1 MSIYPFKETI
11 DMSVKKILF
20 VDDEQF
26 VLDGLSRLLREYR
39 EQWELRLAINGKE
52 ALNIVNSENI
62 DMIISDVRMPEMNGL
77 ELLERL
83 QADEKTK
90 NIPVV
95 ILTGDQERSLKRQA
109 LDLGAVDLLNKPI
122 NKEDL
127 VSRIDNVLK
136 LKKYQDIII
145 EKKRALEEQLVISQK
160 MELVGIMAAGAVHD
174 LSNLI
179 AIIVGYSNL
188 FIEGS
193 SLNQEEALSMERI
206 RRAGEKA
213 SDVVGHIMRFSRLD
227 DTLSTVNIG
236 DLVDEILSIID
247 VTVPKAIKIHWKKP
261 REDIY
266 LSGSAIKY
274 QQVVM
279 NLCINAAQAMEPL
292 GRGKLKVSIQKLP
305 QEDAEGTGRPSVRIE
320 VEDTG
325 TGMDN
330 ETMSKIFNPLFT
342 TKEPGKGTGLGLFVV
357 KYIIDQYGGNIEVVS
372 EVGKGSIFRVYFP
385 LEEGV

>member
-1 MSIYPFKETI
+1 
-11 DMSVKKILF
+11 MSVKKILF

-39 EQWELRLAINGKE
+39 ERWQFRLALNGKE
-52 ALNIVNSENI
+52 ALEIVNNDTI

-83 QADEKTK
+83 QTDEKTK

-95 ILTGDQERSLKRQA
+95 VLTGDQERSLKRQA

-136 LKKYQDIII
+136 LKEYQDIII

-160 MELVGIMAAGAVHD
+160 MELVGVMAAGAVHD

-179 AIIVGYSNL
+179 AIIIGYSNL
-188 FIEGS
+188 FIEAS

-227 DTLSTVNIG
+227 DTRTMVNIG
-236 DLVDEILSIID
+236 DLVDEILSILE
-247 VTVPKAIKIHWKKP
+247 VTVPKPIKIQWKKP
-261 REDIY
+261 HEAIY

-279 NLCINAAQAMEPL
+279 NLCINATQSMEPL
-292 GRGKLKVSIQKLP
+292 GKGKLKVSIQKLP
-305 QEDAEGTGRPSVRIE
+305 REGEGRPSVRIE

-330 ETMSKIFNPLFT
+330 ETMKKIFYPLFT

-357 KYIIDQYGGNIEVVS
+357 KHIIDQYSGNIEVVS

-385 LEEGV
+385 LDEGV

>member
-1 MSIYPFKETI
+1 MSI
-11 DMSVKKILF
+11 KKILF

-26 VLDGLSRLLREYR
+26 VLDGLNRLLREYR
-39 EQWELRLAINGKE
+39 NRWELRPALNGKE
-52 ALNIVNSENI
+52 ALDIVDNETI
-62 DMIISDVRMPEMNGL
+62 DMIISDVRMPGMNGL

-160 MELVGIMAAGAVHD
+160 MELVGVMAAGAVHD

-179 AIIVGYSNL
+179 SVIVGFSNL
-188 FIEGS
+188 FLEGT
-193 SLNQEEALSMERI
+193 SLNQDEAHSMDRI

-213 SDVVGHIMRFSRLD
+213 SDLVGHILKFSRLD
-227 DTLSTVNIG
+227 DRLTTVNLG
-236 DLVDEILSIID
+236 DLVEEMLAILE
-247 VTVPKAIKIHWKKP
+247 VTIPRAIKIQWKKP
-261 REDIY
+261 HEAIY
-266 LSGSAIKY
+266 LGGSAIKY

-279 NLCINAAQAMEPL
+279 NLFINAAQAMEPL
-292 GRGKLKVSIQKLP
+292 GKGKLKVSLQKLP
-305 QEDAEGTGRPSVRIE
+305 QEGAEGAEGTGRPLVRIE

-325 TGMDN
+325 VGMDN
-330 ETMSKIFNPLFT
+330 DTMDKIFNPLFT

-357 KYIIDQYGGNIEVVS
+357 KYIIDQYGGSIEVIS

-385 LEEGV
+385 LEKGM

>member
-1 MSIYPFKETI
+1 M
-11 DMSVKKILF
+11 DVKKILF

-39 EQWELRLAINGKE
+39 HRWELRLALNGKE
-52 ALNIVNSENI
+52 ALGIVNNETI

-77 ELLERL
+77 DLLERL

-136 LKKYQDIII
+136 LKEYQDIII

-160 MELVGIMAAGAVHD
+160 MELVGVMAAGAVHD

-179 AIIVGYSNL
+179 AVIIGYSNL

-193 SLNQEEALSMERI
+193 SLDKEEALSMERI

-213 SDVVGHIMRFSRLD
+213 SDVVGHILKFSRLD
-227 DTLSTVNIG
+227 DKLSTVNIG
-236 DLVDEILSIID
+236 DLVDEMLSILE
-247 VTVPKAIKIHWKKP
+247 VTVPKAVKIHWKKP
-261 REDIY
+261 RENIY
-266 LSGSAIKY
+266 LGGSAIKY

-279 NLCINAAQAMEPL
+279 NLFVNALQAMEPL
-292 GRGKLKVSIQKLP
+292 GKGKLNVSLQKLP
-305 QEDAEGTGRPSVRIE
+305 QEGAEGAEGRGRPLLRIE

-330 ETMSKIFNPLFT
+330 ETMDKIFNPLFT

-357 KYIIDQYGGNIEVVS
+357 KYIIDQYGGNIEVLS
-372 EVGKGSIFRVYFP
+372 ELGKGSIFRVYFP

>member
-1 MSIYPFKETI
+1 MH
-11 DMSVKKILF
+11 VKKILF

-39 EQWELRLAINGKE
+39 NQWELRPALNGKE
-52 ALNIVNSENI
+52 ALEIVNNETI

-90 NIPVV
+90 SIPVV
-95 ILTGDQERSLKRQA
+95 VLTGDQERSLKRQA

-145 EKKRALEEQLVISQK
+145 EKNRALEEQLVISQK
-160 MELVGIMAAGAVHD
+160 MELVGVMAAGAVHD

-179 AIIVGYSNL
+179 AVIVGYSNL

-213 SDVVGHIMRFSRLD
+213 SDVVGHIMRFSRLE
-227 DTLSTVNIG
+227 DTRTTVNIG
-236 DLVDEILSIID
+236 DLVDEILSILEVSI
-247 VTVPKAIKIHWKKP
+247 PKAVKIHWKKP
-261 REDIY
+261 HEDIY
-266 LSGSAIKY
+266 LNGSAIKY

-292 GRGKLKVSIQKLP
+292 GKGKLKVSLQKLP
-305 QEDAEGTGRPSVRIE
+305 QEGEGRPSVRIE

-330 ETMSKIFNPLFT
+330 ETMTKIFYPLFT

-385 LEEGV
+385 MEEEV

>member
-1 MSIYPFKETI
+1 M
-11 DMSVKKILF
+11 DVKKILF

-39 EQWELRLAINGKE
+39 DRWELRLALNGKV
-52 ALNIVNSENI
+52 ALEIVNNETI
-62 DMIISDVRMPEMNGL
+62 DLIISDVRMPEMNGL

-83 QADEKTK
+83 QADEETK
-90 NIPVV
+90 SIPVV

-136 LKKYQDIII
+136 LKEYRDIII
-145 EKKRALEEQLVISQK
+145 EKNRDLEEQLVISQK

-179 AIIVGYSNL
+179 AVIVGYSNL

-193 SLNQEEALSMERI
+193 CLDKEEALSMERI

-213 SDVVGHIMRFSRLD
+213 SDVVGHILKFSRLD
-227 DTLSTVNIG
+227 DTRTRVNIG
-236 DLVDEILSIID
+236 DLVDEMLSILE
-247 VTVPKAIKIHWKKP
+247 VTVPKAVKIHWKKP

-266 LSGSAIKY
+266 LGGSAIKY

-279 NLCINAAQAMEPL
+279 NLFINAVQAMEPL
-292 GRGKLKVSIQKLP
+292 GKGKLNVSLQKLP
-305 QEDAEGTGRPSVRIE
+305 QEGAEGAEGAEGTDRPSVRIE

-325 TGMDN
+325 IGMDN
-330 ETMSKIFNPLFT
+330 ETMDQIFNPLFT

-357 KYIIDQYGGNIEVVS
+357 KYIIDQYKGNIEVLS
-372 EVGKGSIFRVYFP
+372 EVGKGAIFRVYFP
-385 LEEGV
+385 LEEAV